1 MVALFKPRKEPTPTP
16 GRPAQFPPEPNP
28 IFYNPGRINV
38 TIPPIISVPKPEPP
52 DPELAKAVL
61 FHTVAVTFFWAV
73 SGFLTLYLTSPP
85 RATEYSTG
93 TLDDQ
98 ARNLRALPAM
108 SGNDSRLAGIGR
120 QRRDASTPVG
130 IGACPGFRPFVCY
143 SFDER
148 AQDYPPWLQT
158 TDTQKEADKCSSCN
172 VAAVTE
178 CYDETLYFPFNLC
191 TREMLASGLCEGKS
205 LDPKGSPPY
214 YALRRALSGPYASLK
229 SEEETIDLWQSL
241 KVPET
246 PAEQTSVD
254 KEKAEAQHADRV
266 KRQSSTLPAVSYPRC
281 IKTDG
286 LPADQKAIVEAD
298 ELLDCDRNP
307 FYKELGHESLTVT
320 KLPLCTE
327 VDPNQ
332 KFCRTSADSQSTKPT
347 ATTPAAEGFL
357 DRLTVPEP
365 WDLVSFV
372 LACIGN
378 TLMVIAIA
386 LAWYI
391 RFGRPEKDDDDDDD
405 EEMDSHSR
413 KHDSSKK
420 KTGDDDDA

>member
-1 MVALFKPRKEPTPTP
+1 M
-16 GRPAQFPPEPNP
+16 
-28 IFYNPGRINV
+28 
-38 TIPPIISVPKPEPP
+38 
-52 DPELAKAVL
+52 
-61 FHTVAVTFFWAV
+61 
-73 SGFLTLYLTSPP
+73 
-85 RATEYSTG
+85 RA
-93 TLDDQ
+93 
-98 ARNLRALPAM
+98 R
-108 SGNDSRLAGIGR
+108 RL
-120 QRRDASTPVG
+120 
-130 IGACPGFRPFVCY
+130 CPGFRPFVCY

-158 TDTQKEADKCSSCN
+158 TDTQKEADKKPDASE
-172 VAAVTE
+172 AADCIAPVKIN
-178 CYDETLYFPFNLC
+178 DNKETLYFPFNLC
-191 TREMLASGLCEGKS
+191 TREMVASGLCEGKS
-205 LDPKGSPPY
+205 LSNEAYVPKSIPHTTQYFLQCDAGFVIPQKVVAAAAADRKLRETCIPSLQLASGYLQTDKTPLENNPYDVFDPLQPKYCPKGGRQAGEKCDPMHLCMPNPQDIDPKGSPPY

-332 KFCRTSADSQSTKPT
+332 KFCRTSADSQSTKPA
-347 ATTPAAEGFL
+347 ATTPAAEGSL
-357 DRLTVPEP
+357 DWLTVPEP

-405 EEMDSHSR
+405 EEMESHSR